1 VTRTI
6 PLILVVDDD
15 RAIARSLAVE
25 LAAAGYEA
33 VTAADGRDG
42 LRLFRDR
49 APDLVLTDLAMP
61 LVDGFEVVTGVRNV
75 DQTPVIVLSVRGGD
89 RDKIRA
95 LDLGADDF
103 VTKPFSLPE
112 LLARVRAQL
121 RRHGGGPQVL
131 EFPGLVID
139 RDRRLVIE
147 SGREIRLTPTEFAI
161 LEVLALSAG
170 RPVSIGQIVGRVWK
184 GAPATTPDTVR
195 VHVGTLRKKLE
206 PDPSNPRYIVTEP
219 WVGYRFVVEPL
230 RPEHEPISM
239 ADPEGVVRS

>member
-1 VTRTI
+1 MTRTT

-15 RAIARSLAVE
+15 RAIARALAAE
-25 LAAAGYEA
+25 LAAAGYEI
-33 VTAADGRDG
+33 VTASDGREG
-42 LRLFRDR
+42 LKLFGER

-61 LVDGFEVVTGVRNV
+61 VADGFEVVAGVRAV
-75 DQTPVIVLSVRGGD
+75 DQTPVVVLSVRGGD

-95 LDLGADDF
+95 LDLGADDY

-121 RRHGGGPQVL
+121 RRHGGGPPVL
-131 EFPGLVID
+131 EFPGLSID
-139 RDRRLVIE
+139 RERHLVTQG
-147 SGREIRLTPTEFAI
+147 GREVRLTPTEFAI

-170 RPVSIGQIVGRVWK
+170 RPVSISQIVGRVWK

-219 WVGYRFVVEPL
+219 WVGYRFVAEPL
-230 RPEHEPISM
+230 RAGGS
-239 ADPEGVVRS
+239 VVPVAVPGA